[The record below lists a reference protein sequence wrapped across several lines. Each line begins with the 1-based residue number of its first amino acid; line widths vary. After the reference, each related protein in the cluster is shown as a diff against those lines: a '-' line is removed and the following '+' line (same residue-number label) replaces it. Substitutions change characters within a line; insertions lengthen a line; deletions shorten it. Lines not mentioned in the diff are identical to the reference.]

1 MDLDAAKNVAKI
13 VGKKIAKSSCDFL
26 KNSYNSFDKIN
37 KKIESY
43 NYYKSLLEYAIQENI
58 DLTELCHFN
67 EIDIDEKLQ
76 YKIYYLS
83 KKEDTLFSEL
93 KNTTLGGCCSYLL
106 YRLIRKFGIAST
118 GTAISKLHGIAAKN
132 AILAKI
138 GLGTTASGGLG
149 ISGGLAILGIITL
162 IPLTY
167 SKIKKILKEE
177 EEETCIFLK
186 NSSRE
191 IIDTILEI
199 EKINKEIKK
208 ILEM

>member
-1 MDLDAAKNVAKI
+1 M
-13 VGKKIAKSSCDFL
+13 
-26 KNSYNSFDKIN
+26 
-37 KKIESY
+37 
-43 NYYKSLLEYAIQENI
+43 
-58 DLTELCHFN
+58 
-67 EIDIDEKLQ
+67 
-76 YKIYYLS
+76 
-83 KKEDTLFSEL
+83 
-93 KNTTLGGCCSYLL
+93 L
-106 YRLIRKFGIAST
+106 YRLIRKFGTAST

-177 EEETCIFLK
+177 ETCIFLK